1 MYLHLNIHN
10 SSTRSHPSKE
20 ENRTNE
26 NPGLQIEHFAIIN
39 KLDVIHVNKLNYVV
53 LGGKEGALDLTDWHA
68 YKSVSGA
75 YEITA
80 VDAKLDGLV
89 FLNMDIDGIV
99 YLQVSVNRVQAQV
112 VQSKISPNIPCMG
125 ARASS
130 SCPHFYHRKL
140 WHPG

>member
-10 SSTRSHPSKE
+10 PSTQRRKE

-99 YLQVSVNRVQAQV
+99 YLQVSVYKVHAQI
-112 VQSKISPNIPCMG
+112 VQSKISPTTPWVPELPVIEVRTRRG
-125 ARASS
+125 GSGHTS
-130 SCPHFYHRKL
+130 F
-140 WHPG
+140 